1 MLISW
6 IAISSSSGDS
16 QSYDLGNWPDPER
29 VAAMTSPIDNPHT
42 DTEGLEE
49 ETRIL
54 NRPDKTW
61 VKLGGGLFRAPEGPE
76 G

>member
-1 MLISW
+1 
-6 IAISSSSGDS
+6 
-16 QSYDLGNWPDPER
+16 
-29 VAAMTSPIDNPHT
+29 MTSPIDNPHT